1 MSARGNAP
9 KLGTWIICLVLGIIA
24 LIGSLFTIG
33 FITDLAPWIALVGL
47 GLMLAATKLEG
58 L

>member
-1 MSARGNAP
+1 MNDFNTP
-9 KLGTWIICLVLGIIA
+9 KKTTWLVCLVLGIIA

-33 FITDLAPWIALVGL
+33 IITDLAPWIALVGL